1 MKAAMSMERR
11 ESSAGTHIVWLVRME
26 LREDKGES
34 RMITVPVYNMIILP
48 NISLT
53 FKKDFFDDAST
64 TDIHEGDDVLFV
76 FQKESK
82 KKENLTKD
90 DFYPIGVSG
99 RVQSVDSDGDVTIE
113 TLGLNS

>member
-1 MKAAMSMERR
+1 
-11 ESSAGTHIVWLVRME
+11 
-26 LREDKGES
+26 
-34 RMITVPVYNMIILP
+34 MITVPVYNMIILP

-113 TLGLNS
+113 TLGRSAARRSMCLPSCARMSRMFRKRR